1 MPAARRIGSESSK
14 TRASL
19 LDAAQR
25 VMLEDGYATVTY
37 RSLADRA
44 GVTAGLVQ
52 YYFPTLDDMFLAL
65 LQRRTEQSHA
75 RLLAE
80 LDARPDEPLR
90 IVWEFSTDETSASLL
105 TEFMA
110 LANHRKAIRAAI
122 LETTVRT
129 RQAQLE
135 ALHSRWDSYHEESGG
150 LPPEGLLF
158 LLHMIPK
165 MMQLEESF
173 GLATGHDDVLKFV
186 KERLEAVEP
195 RRSAPKLR
203 AVAAKKEGA
212 RSRRRVQR
220 RS

>member
-1 MPAARRIGSESSK
+1 
-14 TRASL
+14 
-19 LDAAQR
+19 
-25 VMLEDGYATVTY
+25 MLEDGYAAVTY
-37 RSLADRA
+37 RSLADQA

-65 LQRRTEQSHA
+65 LQRRTDQSHA

-80 LDARPDEPLR
+80 LHARPDEPLR
-90 IVWEFSTDETSASLL
+90 IVWEFSTDETSAALL

-110 LANHRKAIRAAI
+110 LANHRKVIRAAI

-135 ALHSRWDSYHEESGG
+135 ALKARWHRYREESGG
-150 LPPEGLLF
+150 LAPEGLLS

-165 MMQLEESF
+165 TMQLEESF
-173 GLATGHDDVLKFV
+173 GLSTGHDDVLKLV
-186 KERLEAVEP
+186 NELLEAAEP
-195 RRSAPKLR
+195 RRSEPKPR
-203 AVAAKKEGA
+203 AVAANKEGA
-212 RSRRRVQR
+212 RNRRTVQR